1 LGIDETGMVD
11 LSIIL
16 NGTGANQQVV
26 LAELQQRSRV
36 QEFEILDKVLKVHGV
51 APASKGDGIIQ
62 LIYENV
68 IGISNRLSNNKKVEK
83 AKEIHDKLEVNIA
96 AYCEH

>member
-1 LGIDETGMVD
+1 MGIDETGMVD